1 MVKQAINI
9 LTADRVLNI
18 QSELVQKG
26 IYKTL
31 KQILMEDR
39 DVAALVPEDYPDKL
53 YEDIL
58 SRVDLFKS
66 LPPEALAE
74 LAAVADNV
82 ILPDGDIVYRHSD
95 KSSTYYVI
103 ALGSVT
109 VRRYGAE
116 GDNVTFRTLG
126 PFEGFGEVALLTDRP
141 RTASVE
147 TIERTSLILI
157 PKDAFLKAVFCNQA
171 AAKTCAGILAE
182 RLLKGNHRLVEAAS
196 ANTAYVHFISEQLR
210 RDEPM
215 LIGNSPVV
223 LKLLS
228 EIENIAGNN
237 KPVLVMG
244 EPGTEMFDVAGLIH
258 ELGKDSDKLFMSLDA
273 KTVDFAGVQDIN
285 RNDPLFSEL
294 IQSGTLFGRGHN
306 ALPFAP
312 DRRVGLLSMAG
323 GGMVVIEHIECL
335 APRVQELL
343 ADYIETGRFHAV
355 GEKDLLDSNAR
366 IIATSSADLT
376 ALAASGGFDGRLNG
390 LISVRIITVPPLR
403 KRKKDIRQIMDELIR
418 RNNRQLGKNV
428 SGVDEEAY
436 KSIMGY
442 DWPGNTEELR
452 VVIRRAVS
460 IAAGDKLTVEDLFI
474 GPPPVTG
481 KFTFNLLNLE
491 PVMKV
496 FQSGL
501 YPKAALLLTA
511 PFIAL
516 IVGLGLFGPQD
527 PERNAALVLT
537 WGIWEPLLVLSTLFV
552 ARMWC
557 GVCPVGALSTFIRR
571 FAGLNKS
578 VPSFIRNY
586 GFYITAAGIAA
597 IFWSEAATGM
607 LSSPRATAML
617 VLSIVALAAVTGFLF
632 QRTAWCRY
640 LCPLGGMVG
649 LLSRC
654 SVLELRSNYEICNN
668 TCTKHDC
675 YTGTDRREGCPMFEG
690 PFSVRSN
697 QNCIVCGS
705 CIKIC
710 PSRAPVLNLRLPGYD
725 LWAAQAPEKNF
736 AVLGIALIGTQLF
749 RGIGYLGYEGLL
761 IGGGMGAAWFRTFL
775 AISVSILLAA
785 LYAILA
791 GRAVFG
797 RGGFAAGS
805 SEYRIVYVLMPLA
818 FAFEL
823 GLHLEKLIVMGG
835 RLLPVLGSEL
845 GLAMQLPSAGAAPL
859 TVKTLQVLLVIL
871 GAMGSLTVTGKMLLE
886 KRGGDKLPKLSVRH
900 YWPCLAP
907 ALLYTSIFLLGGE

>member
-1 MVKQAINI
+1 MMNM
-9 LTADRVLNI
+9 LSADRALHI
-18 QSELVQKG
+18 QAELAQRG

-31 KQILMEDR
+31 KQVFMENS
-39 DVAALVPEDYPDKL
+39 AFAGPVPEDYPGKL
-53 YEDIL
+53 YEEIL

-66 LPPEALAE
+66 LLPEALSE
-74 LAAVADNV
+74 LAAVAENV
-82 ILPDGDIVYRHSD
+82 ILPEGDIVYRHSD
-95 KSSTYYVI
+95 KGSTYYVI

-109 VRRYGAE
+109 VRRYGIE
-116 GDNVTFRTLG
+116 GENVTFATLG
-126 PFEGFGEVALLTDRP
+126 PFEGFGEVALLTDQP

-157 PKDAFLKAVFCNQA
+157 PKDAFLKAVFSNQT
-171 AAKTCAGILAE
+171 AAKTCARILAE
-182 RLLKGNHRLVEAAS
+182 RLLKGNHRLVEASS
-196 ANTAYVHFISEQLR
+196 ANMAYVQFISEQLK

-215 LIGNSPVV
+215 LIGNSRVI

-237 KPVLVMG
+237 KPVLVTG
-244 EPGTEMFDVAGLIH
+244 EPGTEMFDVAGLIN
-258 ELGKDSDKLFMSLDA
+258 ELGKDSENLFMSLDA
-273 KTVDFAGVQDIN
+273 KTVAFAEIHDVN
-285 RNDPLFSEL
+285 RNDPLFIEL
-294 IQSGTLFGRGHN
+294 IQSGILFGRGHN

-312 DRRVGLLSMAG
+312 DRRVGLLTMAG
-323 GGMVVIEHIECL
+323 GGMVVIEDIECL
-335 APRVQELL
+335 APRVQQLL
-343 ADYIETGRFHAV
+343 ADYMENGCFHAV
-355 GEKDLLDSNAR
+355 GEKDILHSNAR
-366 IIATSSADLT
+366 IIVTSSADLT
-376 ALAASGGFDGRLNG
+376 ALAASGGFDRRLNG
-390 LISVRIITVPPLR
+390 LISAQIITVPPLR
-403 KRKKDIRQIMDELIR
+403 MRKKDIGLIVDELIKR
-418 RNNRQLGKNV
+418 SNWQMGKNV
-428 SGVDEEAY
+428 SGIDEEAY

-496 FQSGL
+496 FQSKL
-501 YPKAALLLTA
+501 YPKAALLITA

-516 IVGLGLFGPQD
+516 IIGLGLFGPQD

-537 WGIWEPLLVLSTLFV
+537 WGLWEPLLILSTFFV

-557 GVCPVGALSTFIRR
+557 SVCPVRALSNLIRR
-571 FAGLNKS
+571 FAGLNRG

-597 IFWSEAATGM
+597 VFWSEAATGM

-617 VLSIVALAAVTGFLF
+617 ILAIVVLAAVTGFLF

-654 SVLELRSNYEICNN
+654 SILELRSNYELCNN

-697 QNCIVCGS
+697 QNCIICGS

-725 LWAAQAPEKNF
+725 LWAAPAPEKNF

-761 IGGGMGAAWFRTFL
+761 IGSGTGAAWFRTFL
-775 AISVSILLAA
+775 AISGSILLAA

-797 RGGFAAGS
+797 RVGFSVGS

-818 FAFEL
+818 FAYEV
-823 GLHLEKLIVMGG
+823 GLHLEKLIDMGG
-835 RLLPVLGSEL
+835 RLLPILGSLL
-845 GLAMQLPSAGAAPL
+845 GLAMQLPSAGASPL
-859 TVKTLQVLLVIL
+859 TVKTLQALLVIL
-871 GAMGSLTVTGKMLLE
+871 GAMGSLTITGKMLRE
-886 KRGGDKLPKLSVRH
+886 KRGGDKLLKLSVRH
-900 YWPCLAP
+900 YWPILVLA
-907 ALLYTSIFLLGGE
+907 LVYLSIFLLGGV